1 MPTVRREVWSLV
13 WSSDNP
19 SLCAT
24 MEKNRL
30 FVLRDFEP
38 EEPVLSAGY
47 LCDFTDLEV
56 KSVLLDD
63 ILKEPEEIKNISD
76 MFIDFEAKSLR
87 DTRDLLTTVSLKE
100 AVEFVEQNPHR
111 RLWKLVNE
119 AALDKLNFSLAERA
133 MVKNEDYYGVQL
145 VNNISRM
152 EEKVKQKAEV
162 ACFFKKYDEAEQIFK
177 DIERKDLALKLR
189 MRLGDWAKVL
199 QLIEQGAGN
208 DQMLKRVYKNLGDY
222 SAERQKW
229 AKAAK
234 YYKQAHDHECLAV
247 AYYKM
252 EDFTNLANVINSL
265 PEQSPILEKLGEKFQ
280 SMGLCKEA
288 VDAYTKFGDP
298 KKAIDC
304 CVLLN

>member
-1 MPTVRREVWSLV
+1 MNCDSTKYSIIDINGILSFYDMTDQSDGTGTGTHLPTVRREVWSLV

-38 EEPVLSAGY
+38 EEPILSAGY

-63 ILKEPEEIKNISD
+63 ILKEPEEIKNIKD

-111 RLWKLVNE
+111 RLWQLVNE

-145 VNNISRM
+145 VNNISKM

-162 ACFFKKYDEAEQIFK
+162 ACFFKKYDEAEQIFR

-199 QLIEQGAGN
+199 QLIEAGAGN
-208 DQMLKRVYKNLGDY
+208 D
-222 SAERQKW
+222 
-229 AKAAK
+229 
-234 YYKQAHDHECLAV
+234 
-247 AYYKM
+247 
-252 EDFTNLANVINSL
+252 
-265 PEQSPILEKLGEKFQ
+265 
-280 SMGLCKEA
+280 
-288 VDAYTKFGDP
+288 
-298 KKAIDC
+298 
-304 CVLLN
+304 